1 MKNYIYSILILFLV
15 NSAVFGQA
23 PNWTVSENNFQYTM
37 SFVGF
42 LNSDG
47 NALFNTN
54 DKVAAFVN
62 GQCRGV
68 ANLIYVASENRYY
81 AYLTVFSNVNNE
93 NVSFKIYDS
102 VKNVVKS
109 VEKTINF
116 SINEHYG
123 NLFQAYS
130 FASPALR
137 SEVEILDL
145 GFKNIVRNDIVIS
158 GSQITIY
165 LNKGQ
170 NITALNTL
178 FDLSPGASV
187 YIGTVK
193 QTSGVNSLDFT
204 NPINFKVLSEN
215 QAIIKQWT
223 IVVKTESENATY
235 YKKDAVCYEGGSIK
249 VLALLEKQEVI
260 LSILGVTLSSQI
272 INNGQVIFD
281 NLNEGTYKIRVG
293 GNSKEIKINLKK

>member
-1 MKNYIYSILILFLV
+1 MKNYIYSTLILFLV
-15 NSAVFGQA
+15 NSGVFGQG

-47 NALFNTN
+47 NALFNPN

-68 ANLIYVASENRYY
+68 ANLIYVPSENRYY

-93 NVSFKIYDS
+93 NINFKIYDS

-158 GSQITIY
+158 GSQLTMY

-170 NITALNTL
+170 NLTALNAI
-178 FDLSPGASV
+178 FDLSPGANV

-193 QTSGVNSLDFT
+193 QVSGDNSLDFT
-204 NPINFKVLSEN
+204 NPVILKVLSEN

-223 IVVKTESENATY
+223 IVVKAESENITY

-249 VLALLEKQEVI
+249 VLTLLEKQEVI
-260 LSILGVTLSSQI
+260 LSTSGVTLSAQI
-272 INNGQVIFD
+272 INHGQVIFD
-281 NLNEGTYKIRVG
+281 NLNEGTYKIKVG
-293 GNSKEIKINLKK
+293 GISKEIKINLKK